1 MDKRAR
7 FSLGYFLWIFLLFW
21 ILEGLFFSG
30 PAVKEIPYSQFLD
43 DVRAGK
49 VATVVLTEPTIY
61 GELKGPEGESKSEK
75 AADTKTDTKAGTE
88 ADKTALD
95 VEDKATPWRF
105 SPKAI
110 TDWFSTAEEK
120 AKQAEKDREEE
131 TERQFTVTRVHADDK
146 LVPLLEDHG
155 VEFRARIENNFFR
168 NLFFD
173 WIIPFGI
180 LFLIWTF
187 IMRRMGG
194 GAGSGVL
201 NVGKS
206 KAKVYDLDAESRIH
220 FTDLAGVDE
229 AIEEVEEVV
238 SFLKEPEKYQ
248 RLGAKL
254 PTGVL
259 LVGPP
264 GTGKTLLA
272 KAVAGEAAVPF
283 FSLSGSDFVEMF
295 VGVGASRVRDLF
307 NDATQKAPCIVFID
321 ELDAIGR
328 ARGGRNASP
337 MGGFDERENTLNQL
351 LVEMDGFDGR
361 TGVVIMAATN
371 RPEVLDRALLR
382 PGRFDRQVL
391 VDRPDRDGR
400 VAIFR
405 IHSEGI
411 TVGSDVNFDKLGAQT
426 PGFVGADIAN
436 ICNEAAL
443 LGSRNG
449 HDAVRMSDFQDAI
462 ERVIGGLEKKG
473 RILNEKERRRVA
485 YHESGHALVGYFTP
499 GADPVEKVSIVP
511 RGRGALGYTL
521 QAPTEDR
528 FLMTKEEL
536 LGRIRTLLAG
546 RACEE
551 TVFGDISTGASD
563 DLEKASQL
571 ARNMLTVY
579 GMSEKLPNLSLV
591 ESGGENFLGFGPQQS
606 EHSEEISRVL
616 GEEHLAI
623 LAGCYGEA
631 MALLAEHRERLEA
644 LASRLLEQEKI
655 DASDLEEIL
664 GARPE

>member
-21 ILEGLFFSG
+21 VLEGIFFSG
-30 PAVKEIPYSQFLD
+30 PAVREMAYSDFLK
-43 DVRAGK
+43 DVSEGK
-49 VATVVLTEPTIY
+49 VATVVLTPQMIT
-61 GELKGPEGESKSEK
+61 GEIRATEGEGKEPQE
-75 AADTKTDTKAGTE
+75 ATDSLT
-88 ADKTALD
+88 
-95 VEDKATPWRF
+95 VEDKSTPWRF
-105 SPKAI
+105 SPSAI
-110 TDWFSTAEEK
+110 AGWFASAEEE
-120 AKQAEKDREEE
+120 AKQAEKDRESEI
-131 TERQFTVTRVHADDK
+131 ERQFTVTRV
-146 LVPLLEDHG
+146 EDPDLIEFLRENG
-155 VEFRARIENNFFR
+155 VEFRGKIENNFLR
-168 NLFFD
+168 DLFFD

-187 IMRRMGG
+187 IMRRMGQ
-194 GAGSGVL
+194 GAGGVL

-220 FTDLAGVDE
+220 FGDLAGVDE

-307 NDATQKAPCIVFID
+307 KDAAEKSPCIVFID

-361 TGVVIMAATN
+361 TGIVIMAATN

-391 VDRPDRDGR
+391 VDRPDREGR
-400 VAIFR
+400 ISIFK
-405 IHSEGI
+405 IHSKQLKVDARVDFER
-411 TVGSDVNFDKLGAQT
+411 LGAQT

-449 HDAVRMSDFQDAI
+449 HQAIQMSDFQDAI

-473 RILNEKERRRVA
+473 RLLNESERRRVA
-485 YHESGHALVGYFTP
+485 YHETGHALVGYFTP

-528 FLMTKEEL
+528 FLMTKDEL

-546 RACEE
+546 RAAEQ

-563 DLEKASQL
+563 DLERASQM

-579 GMSEKLPNLSLV
+579 GMSTRLPNLSLV
-591 ESGGENFLGFGPQQS
+591 ESGGESFLGFGPQQS
-606 EHSEEISRVL
+606 EHSNEMSRVL
-616 GEEHLAI
+616 GEEHLEI
-623 LAGCYGEA
+623 LKSCYDSA
-631 MALLAEHRERLEA
+631 LALLHEHRDHLEA
-644 LASRLLEQEKI
+644 VAGLLLEQEKI
-655 DASDLEEIL
+655 DSSDLEALL
-664 GARPE
+664 GPRPEQP

>member
-21 ILEGLFFSG
+21 VLEGLFFSG
-30 PAVKEIPYSQFLD
+30 PAVPEIAYSGFLSD
-43 DVRAGK
+43 IAEGK
-49 VATVVLTEPTIY
+49 VATVVLTEETIY
-61 GELKGPEGESKSEK
+61 GEFKGSGESGEGAT
-75 AADTKTDTKAGTE
+75 AARKKD
-88 ADKTALD
+88 ALA

-105 SPKAI
+105 SPGAVAG
-110 TDWFSTAEEK
+110 WFSSAGEKVQRAEEERAAE
-120 AKQAEKDREEE
+120 AKL
-131 TERQFTVTRVHADDK
+131 QFTVVRLSDAE
-146 LVPLLEDHG
+146 LVELLTSNG
-155 VEFRARIENNFFR
+155 VEFRARIENHFLR

-173 WIIPFGI
+173 WIVPFGI
-180 LFLIWTF
+180 LFLVWTF

-194 GAGSGVL
+194 GAGASVL
-201 NVGKS
+201 NIGKS
-206 KAKVYDLDAESRIH
+206 KAKIYELEAGSRIH
-220 FTDLAGVDE
+220 FSDLAGVDE

-259 LVGPP
+259 IVGPP

-272 KAVAGEAAVPF
+272 KAVAGEAEVPF

-307 NDATQKAPCIVFID
+307 KDAAQKAPCIVFID

-328 ARGGRNASP
+328 ARGGGNASG

-351 LVEMDGFDGR
+351 LVEMDGFDES

-382 PGRFDRQVL
+382 PGRFDRQIL
-391 VDRPDRDGR
+391 VDRPDREGR

-405 IHSEGI
+405 IHSECLKIGPH
-411 TVGSDVNFDKLGAQT
+411 VDFEKLGAQT

-449 HDAVRMSDFQDAI
+449 HDSVLMSDFQDAI

-473 RILNEKERRRVA
+473 RILKESERRRVA

-521 QAPTEDR
+521 QTPTEDR
-528 FLMTKEEL
+528 YLMTREEL
-536 LGRIRTLLAG
+536 LGRVRTLLAG

-571 ARNMLTVY
+571 VRNMLTVY
-579 GMSEKLPNLSLV
+579 GMSTRLPNLSLV
-591 ESGGENFLGFGPQQS
+591 EPGGESFLGFGPRQT
-606 EHSEEISRVL
+606 EHSDEIARQL
-616 GEEHLAI
+616 GEEHLEI
-623 LAGCYGEA
+623 LKSCYDQG
-631 MALLAEHRERLEA
+631 MALLAEHREQLEA
-644 LASRLLEQEKI
+644 LAQRLLEREKV
-655 DASDLEEIL
+655 DSADLKELL
-664 GARPE
+664 GPRPD